1 MLPRA
6 NLSSRMSATVS
17 FQQMQQDL
25 LSTEPPPKRQK
36 TESTA
41 VQYVSPSLQL
51 HAPFSTTPM
60 GQQARVLAAEQAAH
74 ILRAQNPFLPHVMDV
89 RVVSTFDEN
98 GVFQGN
104 HVNIRSKAAFTNM
117 IHHERSKDTMF
128 CFMASDQLE
137 PMIITV
143 VVHVDSGR
151 VHNLTLEQLEQLG
164 VAMRQLKSIYG
175 LSNESYAYT
184 PSEQRSRC
192 QQHSRH
198 FHLKIRI
205 PTQMYM
211 ECFPLVRVLGPT
223 RGALQQMLRSCEPMA
238 YKFTKQPTKP
248 WDEVREMILKDV
260 YVSILNSI

>member
-1 MLPRA
+1 
-6 NLSSRMSATVS
+6 MSATAT
-17 FQQMQQDL
+17 FQKIQQDL

-60 GQQARVLAAEQAAH
+60 GQQARALAGEQAAL
-74 ILRAQNPFLPHVMDV
+74 ILRGQDPFLPHLMDV

-98 GVFQGN
+98 GNFQGN
-104 HVNIRSKAAFTNM
+104 HVNIRSKPAFTNM
-117 IHHERSKDTMF
+117 IHHERSQNSMF

-137 PMIITV
+137 PMLIAV

-151 VHNLTLEQLEQLG
+151 VHDLTLEQLEHLE
-164 VAMRQLKSIYG
+164 VAIRQLKSAHG
-175 LSNESYAYT
+175 FLNESYAYT
-184 PSEQRSRC
+184 PSEQRSRF

-211 ECFPLVRVLGPT
+211 QCFPFVRVLGLT
-223 RGALQQMLRSCEPMA
+223 RNALQQMQRTFEPLE
-238 YKFTKQPTKP
+238 YKFAKQETKP
-248 WDEVREMILKDV
+248 WDEVREMILKDA